1 MGIFSKLKQAFGS
14 NEDQDRYLSGL
25 DKSKKSFS
33 QRIRKL
39 ALGFRG
45 VNEEFLEELMIALLE
60 ADIGIKTAQ
69 KIVDAVENEAMDR
82 HLKTF
87 QEISECLVEQM
98 AELYNA
104 HEDRPFQENAD
115 GPTVI
120 LMVGVNGSGKTTTT
134 AKLAKRFTEA
144 NKSVVLAAAD
154 TFRAGAVDQLAQWAQ
169 RLDLPCIK
177 GRENGDPSAVLVDAC
192 RYAKEHHADIVIGD
206 TAGRL
211 QNKANLM
218 KELEK
223 MKRVVAKEI
232 PGAPH
237 EVWLVIDA
245 TTGQNGISQ
254 ASVFMET
261 TDVSGIILTKTD
273 GTAKGGIAVAIQS
286 QLQIP
291 VKYIGVGESIEDLQK
306 FDADQFV
313 DALFSVDQT
322 AGDGE
327 EER

>member
-33 QRIRKL
+33 QRIRRL
-39 ALGFRG
+39 ALGFSG

-60 ADIGIKTAQ
+60 ADIGVKTAQ

-82 HLKTF
+82 RLKTF
-87 QEISECLVEQM
+87 SEISECLVEQM
-98 AELYNA
+98 AKLYTE
-104 HEDRPFQENAD
+104 HEDRPFQENPN

-134 AKLAKRFTEA
+134 AKLAKRFQE
-144 NKSVVLAAAD
+144 NKKSVVLAAAD
-154 TFRAGAVDQLAQWAQ
+154 TFRAGAVDQLAKWAE
-169 RLDLPCIK
+169 RLNLPCIK

-192 RYAKEHHADIVIGD
+192 RYAKEHHSDIVIGD

-261 TDVSGIILTKTD
+261 TDVNGIILTKTD
-273 GTAKGGIAVAIQS
+273 GTAKGGIVIAIRD
-286 QLQIP
+286 LLGLP
-291 VKYIGVGESIEDLQK
+291 VTYIGLGEGIDDLRP
-306 FDADQFV
+306 FDINAY
-313 DALFSVDQT
+313 LY
-322 AGDGE
+322 GLCEGILNDGGA
-327 EER
+327 

>member
-33 QRIRKL
+33 QRIRRL
-39 ALGFRG
+39 ALGFSG

-60 ADIGIKTAQ
+60 ADIGVKTAQ

-82 HLKTF
+82 RLKTF
-87 QEISECLVEQM
+87 SEISECLVEQM
-98 AELYNA
+98 AKLYTE
-104 HEDRPFQENAD
+104 HEDRPFQENPNC
-115 GPTVI
+115 PTVI

-134 AKLAKRFTEA
+134 AKLAKRFQEDK
-144 NKSVVLAAAD
+144 KSVVLAAAD
-154 TFRAGAVDQLAQWAQ
+154 TFRAGAVDQLAKWAE
-169 RLDLPCIK
+169 RLNLPCIK

-192 RYAKEHHADIVIGD
+192 RYAKEHHSDIVIGD

-273 GTAKGGIAVAIQS
+273 GTAKGGIVIAIRD
-286 QLQIP
+286 LLGLP
-291 VKYIGVGESIEDLQK
+291 VTYIGLGEGIDDLRP
-306 FDADQFV
+306 FDINAY
-313 DALFSVDQT
+313 LY
-322 AGDGE
+322 GLCEGILNDGGA
-327 EER
+327 